1 MAISDYPLFTT
12 TDTMNQQVTKLV
24 EFVSVADGATTSST
38 ILINK
43 YDSSASVSTWEYPNS
58 LTTTVGGTITFN
70 PTTDFN
76 VNANTITFNPS
87 TDFNVNANTIFGGA
101 ITMPS
106 QSVLTTAKDVAGAIN
121 ELRAAIVTL
130 NGGTFPS

>member
-12 TDTMNQQVTKLV
+12 TDTMTQQVTKLV
-24 EFVSVADGATTSST
+24 EFVGVVDGATTSST

-58 LTTTVGGTITFN
+58 LTTNAGGSITFN
-70 PTTDFN
+70 PTTNFN
-76 VNANTITFNPS
+76 VIANSTFNGTITMQS
-87 TDFNVNANTIFGGA
+87 T
-101 ITMPS
+101 
-106 QSVLTTAKDVAGAIN
+106 SVDTTAKDVAGAIN
-121 ELRAAIVTL
+121 VLRAAIITL